1 MKSPMDMTG
10 TRVLITGASS
20 GIGRSTAVLLAELGS
35 QLVLVSRNEN
45 RLKEAL
51 QNLPGTGHQIYPFDL
66 TKIEHIDAWLR
77 DIVSASGPLCG
88 LVHSAGIHRTVPI
101 RFEKPNVDDPLWRL
115 NFHAATA
122 LLTSFR
128 KPGNRT
134 PHASVVF
141 VSSIVGLIGQPGISS
156 YCATKGALISYA
168 RSAGLELAREGIR
181 VNCVAP
187 GHVHT
192 NLSALAESRLTEAQ
206 VKTIEDSHPLGIG
219 TPEDVANAI
228 AFLLADT
235 GKWITGTTLVV
246 DGGYTA
252 H

>member
-1 MKSPMDMTG
+1 MKNPMDMSG
-10 TRVLITGASS
+10 KRVLITGASS
-20 GIGRSTAVLLAELGS
+20 GIGQSTALLLAELGC
-35 QLVLVSRNEN
+35 QVVLVARDEE
-45 RLKEAL
+45 RLKTTLGEMS
-51 QNLPGTGHQIYPFDL
+51 GTGHHIRAFDL
-66 TKIEHIDAWLR
+66 NKVELIDAWLR
-77 DIVSASGPLCG
+77 ETVSVSGPLNG
-88 LVHSAGIHRTVPI
+88 LVHSAGMHRTVPI
-101 RFEKPNVDDPLWRL
+101 RFENPMVDDPLWRL
-115 NFHAATA
+115 NYHAATA

-128 KPGNRT
+128 KPGTRT
-134 PHASVVF
+134 PQASVVF

-156 YCATKGALISYA
+156 YCASKGALISYA
-168 RSAGLELAREGIR
+168 RAAGLELAREGIR

-187 GHVHT
+187 GHVRT

-219 TPEDVANAI
+219 SPEDIANAI